1 MRAYDIIFKK
11 RWNKILSS
19 SEIDFMVKEFVKGV
33 IPNYQMSAFL
43 MAVAINGMNT
53 DETLSLTKS
62 SVDSGDIIDLS
73 SIPGIKVDKHSS
85 GGVGDTTT
93 LIVAPIV
100 AAAGIPVAKMSGRG
114 LGHSGGTIDKLE
126 SIPGFSTKISK
137 NDFINQVKDI
147 GIAVV
152 GKIGNVVPADKLIY
166 ALRDVTAT
174 VDSLPLIASSIMS
187 KKIAGGAD
195 AVVLDVKVGS
205 GAFIENEEKVEKLA
219 KIMVN
224 IGKGFG
230 KKTRAIITDMS
241 QPLGNAIGNSLEVEE
256 AIKILKGNGSQDLR
270 EVCINIAANMLILGE
285 KVKDLKEG
293 IELTKEILTS
303 GRGLDKFK
311 QFISHQ
317 GGNSNIVEDLS
328 LLPKAK
334 YEDKLIADSNG
345 FISKIDCKQIGIASI
360 ILGAGREK
368 KEDIIDPSVGIV
380 MKKRLGDN
388 VKIKDKICTIY
399 GNDFSKIEEAKKIL
413 EKSIEISD
421 KKGRVPI
428 LIKKIID

>member
-399 GNDFSKIEEAKKIL
+399 GNDFSKIKEAKKIL

>member
-19 SEIDFMVKEFVKGV
+19 SEIDFMVKGFVKGV

-43 MAVAINGMNT
+43 MAVAINGMN
-53 DETLSLTKS
+53 DEEILSLTKS
-62 SVDSGDIIDLS
+62 FVNSGDIIDLS

-152 GKIGNVVPADKLIY
+152 GKVGNVVPADKLIY

-195 AVVLDVKVGS
+195 AIVLDVKVGS
-205 GAFIENEEKVEKLA
+205 GAFIEDEEKVEKLA

-270 EVCINIAANMLILGE
+270 EVCINIAVNMLLLGQ
-285 KVKDLKEG
+285 KVKDLEEG
-293 IELTKEILTS
+293 IEITEEILNS

-317 GGNSNIVEDLS
+317 GGNSNIVEDIS
-328 LLPKAK
+328 LLTKARYKDELLVK
-334 YEDKLIADSNG
+334 YNG

-380 MKKRLGDN
+380 MEKRLGDN

-421 KKGRVPI
+421 KKGGVLI

>member
-270 EVCINIAANMLILGE
+270 EVCINIAANMLLLVQ

-380 MKKRLGDN
+380 MEKRLGDN

>member
-11 RWNKILSS
+11 RWNEILSS
-19 SEIDFMVKEFVKGV
+19 SEIDFMIKGFVKGV

-62 SVDSGDIIDLS
+62 FVDSGDIIDLS

-93 LIVAPIV
+93 LVVAPIV
-100 AAAGIPVAKMSGRG
+100 AAAEIPVAKMSGRG

-126 SIPGFSTKISK
+126 SIPGFRTKISED
-137 NDFINQVKDI
+137 DFIKQVKDI
-147 GIAVV
+147 GIAIV
-152 GKIGNVVPADKLIY
+152 GKIGNVVPADELIY

-187 KKIAGGAD
+187 KKIAGGSD
-195 AVVLDVKVGS
+195 AIVLDVKVGS
-205 GAFIENEEKVEKLA
+205 GAFIEDEKEVEKLA

-230 KKTRAIITDMS
+230 KKMRAVITDMS

-256 AIKILKGNGSQDLR
+256 AIKILKGNGSSDLR
-270 EVCINIAANMLILGE
+270 EVCINIAANMLLSGQ
-285 KVKDLKEG
+285 KVKDLKKG
-293 IELTKEILTS
+293 IELTEEILTS

-317 GGNSNIVEDLS
+317 GGNSNIIEDIS
-328 LLPKAK
+328 LLPKARYQDELLSK
-334 YEDKLIADSNG
+334 YDG

-380 MKKRLGDN
+380 MEKRLGDN
-388 VKIKDKICTIY
+388 VKMKDKICTIY

-413 EKSIEISD
+413 KKAIEISE
-421 KKGRVPI
+421 KRVSKPI

>member
-43 MAVAINGMNT
+43 MAVAINGMN
-53 DETLSLTKS
+53 DEEILSLTKS
-62 SVDSGDIIDLS
+62 FVNSGDIIDLS

-93 LIVAPIV
+93 LIVTPIV
-100 AAAGIPVAKMSGRG
+100 AEAGIPVAKISGRG

-126 SIPGFSTKISK
+126 SIPGFRTKISED
-137 NDFINQVKDI
+137 DFIKQVKDI
-147 GIAVV
+147 GIAIV

-187 KKIAGGAD
+187 KKIAGGSD
-195 AVVLDVKVGS
+195 AIILDVKVGS
-205 GAFIENEEKVEKLA
+205 GAFIEDEKEVEKLT

-230 KKTRAIITDMS
+230 KKMRAVITDMS

-256 AIKILKGNGSQDLR
+256 AIKVLKGNGSSDLR
-270 EVCINIAANMLILGE
+270 EVCINIAANMLLLVQ
-285 KVKDLKEG
+285 KVKDLKKG
-293 IELTKEILTS
+293 IDLTEEILTS
-303 GRGLDKFK
+303 GRGLQKFK
-311 QFISHQ
+311 QFISYQ

-345 FISKIDCKQIGIASI
+345 FIKKIDCKRIGIASI

-380 MKKRLGDN
+380 MDKRLGDN
-388 VKIKDKICTIY
+388 IKIKDKICTIY

>member
-19 SEIDFMVKEFVKGV
+19 FEIDFMVKGFVKGV

-43 MAVAINGMNT
+43 MAIAINGMNT
-53 DETLSLTKS
+53 DETLYLTKS
-62 SVDSGDIIDLS
+62 FVDSGDIIDLS

-152 GKIGNVVPADKLIY
+152 GKVGNVVPADKLIY

-195 AVVLDVKVGS
+195 AIVLDVKVGS
-205 GAFIENEEKVEKLA
+205 GAFVEDEEKVEKLA

-270 EVCINIAANMLILGE
+270 EVCVNIAANMLLLGQ
-285 KVKDLKEG
+285 KVKDLEEG
-293 IELTKEILTS
+293 IEITEEILTS

-317 GGNSNIVEDLS
+317 RGNSNIVEDIS
-328 LLPKAK
+328 LLTKARYKDELLAK
-334 YEDKLIADSNG
+334 YNG

-380 MKKRLGDN
+380 MEKRLGDN

-413 EKSIEISD
+413 EKSVEIS
-421 KKGRVPI
+421 KKRVSKPI

>member
-11 RWNKILSS
+11 RWNEILSS
-19 SEIDFMVKEFVKGV
+19 SEIDFMVKGFVKGV

-43 MAVAINGMNT
+43 MAIAINGMN
-53 DETLSLTKS
+53 DEEILSLTKS
-62 SVDSGDIIDLS
+62 FVNSGDIIDLS

-100 AAAGIPVAKMSGRG
+100 AEAGIPVAKMSGRG

-187 KKIAGGAD
+187 KKIAGGSD
-195 AVVLDVKVGS
+195 AIVLDVKVGS
-205 GAFIENEEKVEKLA
+205 GAFIEDEKEVEKLA

-230 KKTRAIITDMS
+230 KKMRAVITDMS

-256 AIKILKGNGSQDLR
+256 AIKILKGNGSSDLR
-270 EVCINIAANMLILGE
+270 EVCINIAANMLLLGE
-285 KVKDLKEG
+285 KVKDLEEG
-293 IELTKEILTS
+293 IDLTEEILTS
-303 GRGLDKFK
+303 GRGLQKFK
-311 QFISHQ
+311 QFISYQ

-345 FISKIDCKQIGIASI
+345 FIKKIDCKRIGIASI

-380 MKKRLGDN
+380 MEKRLGDN
-388 VKIKDKICTIY
+388 IKIKDKICTIY

-413 EKSIEISD
+413 KEAIEISE
-421 KKGRVPI
+421 KRVSKPI
-428 LIKKIID
+428 LIKKIIA

>member
-19 SEIDFMVKEFVKGV
+19 FEIDFMVKGFVKGV

-43 MAVAINGMNT
+43 MAIAINGMNT
-53 DETLSLTKS
+53 NETLYLTKS
-62 SVDSGDIIDLS
+62 FVDSGDIIDLS

-152 GKIGNVVPADKLIY
+152 GKVGNVVPADKLIY

-195 AVVLDVKVGS
+195 AIVLDVKVGS
-205 GAFIENEEKVEKLA
+205 GAFVEDEEKVEKLA

-270 EVCINIAANMLILGE
+270 EVCVNIAANMLLLGQ
-285 KVKDLKEG
+285 KVKDLEEG
-293 IELTKEILTS
+293 IEITEEILTS

-317 GGNSNIVEDLS
+317 RGNSNIVEDIS
-328 LLPKAK
+328 LLTKARYKDELLAK
-334 YEDKLIADSNG
+334 YNG

-380 MKKRLGDN
+380 MEKRLGDN

-413 EKSIEISD
+413 EKSVEIS
-421 KKGRVPI
+421 KKRVSKPI

>member
-11 RWNKILSS
+11 RWNKILSF
-19 SEIDFMVKEFVKGV
+19 SEIDFMVKGFVKGV

-43 MAVAINGMNT
+43 MAIAINGMNT
-53 DETLSLTKS
+53 DETLYLTKS
-62 SVDSGDIIDLS
+62 FVDSGDIIDLS

-152 GKIGNVVPADKLIY
+152 GKVGNVVPADKLIY

-195 AVVLDVKVGS
+195 AIVLDVKVGS
-205 GAFIENEEKVEKLA
+205 GAFIEDEEKVEKLA

-270 EVCINIAANMLILGE
+270 EVCVNIAANMLLLGQ
-285 KVKDLKEG
+285 KVKDLEEG
-293 IELTKEILTS
+293 IEITEEILTS

-317 GGNSNIVEDLS
+317 RGNSNIVEDIS
-328 LLPKAK
+328 LLTKARYKDELLAK
-334 YEDKLIADSNG
+334 YNG

-380 MKKRLGDN
+380 MEKRLGDN

-413 EKSIEISD
+413 EKSVEIS
-421 KKGRVPI
+421 KKRVSKPI

>member
-19 SEIDFMVKEFVKGV
+19 SEIDFMVNGFVKGV

-62 SVDSGDIIDLS
+62 FVNSGDIIDLS

-100 AAAGIPVAKMSGRG
+100 AAAGIPVAKMSGKG

-152 GKIGNVVPADKLIY
+152 GKIGNVVTADELIY

-195 AVVLDVKVGS
+195 AIVLDVKVGS
-205 GAFIENEEKVEKLA
+205 GAFIEDEEKVEKLA

-256 AIKILKGNGSQDLR
+256 AIKILKGNGSSDLR
-270 EVCINIAANMLILGE
+270 EVCINIAANMLLLGK
-285 KVKDLKEG
+285 KVKDLEEG
-293 IELTKEILTS
+293 IEITEEILTS

-317 GGNSNIVEDLS
+317 GGNSNIVEDIS
-328 LLPKAK
+328 LLTKARYKDELLAK
-334 YEDKLIADSNG
+334 YNG

-380 MKKRLGDN
+380 MEKRLGDN

>member
-11 RWNKILSS
+11 RWNEILSS
-19 SEIDFMVKEFVKGV
+19 SEIDFMVKGFVKGV

-43 MAVAINGMNT
+43 MAVAINGMN
-53 DETLSLTKS
+53 DEEILSLTKS
-62 SVDSGDIIDLS
+62 FVNSGDIIDLS

-174 VDSLPLIASSIMS
+174 VDSLPLIASSIIS

-195 AVVLDVKVGS
+195 AIVLDVKVGS
-205 GAFIENEEKVEKLA
+205 GAFIEDEEKVEKLA

-256 AIKILKGNGSQDLR
+256 AIKILKGNGSSDLR
-270 EVCINIAANMLILGE
+270 EVCINIAANMLLLGQ
-285 KVKDLKEG
+285 KVKDLEEG
-293 IELTKEILTS
+293 IEITEEILTS

-317 GGNSNIVEDLS
+317 GGNSNIVEDIS
-328 LLPKAK
+328 LLTKARYKDELLAK
-334 YEDKLIADSNG
+334 YNG

-368 KEDIIDPSVGIV
+368 KEDIIDPSVGIL
-380 MKKRLGDN
+380 MEKRLGDN
-388 VKIKDKICTIY
+388 VKIKDKICTIS

>member
-19 SEIDFMVKEFVKGV
+19 SEIDFMVKGFVKGV
-33 IPNYQMSAFL
+33 IRNYQMSAFL

-62 SVDSGDIIDLS
+62 FVNSGDIIDLS

-195 AVVLDVKVGS
+195 AIVLDVKVGS

-285 KVKDLKEG
+285 KVKDLEEG

-380 MKKRLGDN
+380 MEKRLGDN
-388 VKIKDKICTIY
+388 VKIKDIICTIY
-399 GNDFSKIEEAKKIL
+399 GNDFSKIKEAKKIL

>member
-11 RWNKILSS
+11 RWNEILSS
-19 SEIDFMVKEFVKGV
+19 SEIDFMVKGFVKGV

-62 SVDSGDIIDLS
+62 FVDSGDIIDLS

-93 LIVAPIV
+93 LVVAPIV
-100 AAAGIPVAKMSGRG
+100 AAAEIPVAKMSGRG

-126 SIPGFSTKISK
+126 SIPGFRTKISED
-137 NDFINQVKDI
+137 DFIKQVKDI
-147 GIAVV
+147 GIAIV

-187 KKIAGGAD
+187 KKIAGGSD
-195 AVVLDVKVGS
+195 AIVLDVKVGS
-205 GAFIENEEKVEKLA
+205 GAFIEDEKEVEKLA

-224 IGKGFG
+224 IGKGFR
-230 KKTRAIITDMS
+230 KKMRAVITDMS

-256 AIKILKGNGSQDLR
+256 AIKILKGNGSSDLR
-270 EVCINIAANMLILGE
+270 EVCINIAANMLLSGQ
-285 KVKDLKEG
+285 KVKDLKNG
-293 IELTKEILTS
+293 IDLTEEILTS
-303 GRGLDKFK
+303 GRGLQKFK
-311 QFISHQ
+311 QLISHQ

-328 LLPKAK
+328 LLPKAQ
-334 YEDKLIADSNG
+334 YEDKLTADSNG
-345 FISKIDCKQIGIASI
+345 FIKKIDCKQIGIASI

-368 KEDIIDPSVGIV
+368 KEDIIDSSVGIV
-380 MKKRLGDN
+380 MEKRLGDN
-388 VKIKDKICTIY
+388 VKMKEKICTIY

-413 EKSIEISD
+413 KKTIEISE
-421 KKGRVPI
+421 KRVSKPI

>member
-1 MRAYDIIFKK
+1 LRAYDIIFKK

-19 SEIDFMVKEFVKGV
+19 SEIDFMVKGFVKGV

-62 SVDSGDIIDLS
+62 FVDSGDIINLS

-93 LIVAPIV
+93 LVIAPIV

-195 AVVLDVKVGS
+195 AIVLDVKVGS
-205 GAFIENEEKVEKLA
+205 GAFIEDEEKVEKLA

-256 AIKILKGNGSQDLR
+256 AIKVLKGNGSSDLR
-270 EVCINIAANMLILGE
+270 EVCINIAANMLLLGE
-285 KVKDLKEG
+285 KVKDLEEG

-317 GGNSNIVEDLS
+317 GGNSNIVEDIS
-328 LLPKAK
+328 LLTKARYEDELLAK
-334 YEDKLIADSNG
+334 YNG

-380 MKKRLGDN
+380 MEKRLGDN
-388 VKIKDKICTIY
+388 VKIKDKICKIN

-413 EKSIEISD
+413 EKSVEIS
-421 KKGRVPI
+421 KKRVRKPI

>member
-11 RWNKILSS
+11 RWNKILNS
-19 SEIDFMVKEFVKGV
+19 SEINFIVEGFVKGL

-62 SVDSGDIIDLS
+62 FVDSGDIIDLS
-73 SIPGIKVDKHSS
+73 SILGIKVDKHSS

-93 LIVAPIV
+93 LVVAPIV
-100 AAAGIPVAKMSGRG
+100 AAAEIPVAKMSGRG

-126 SIPGFSTKISK
+126 SIPGFRTKISED
-137 NDFINQVKDI
+137 DFIKQVKDI
-147 GIAVV
+147 GIAIV

-187 KKIAGGAD
+187 KKIAGGSD
-195 AVVLDVKVGS
+195 AIVLDVKVGS
-205 GAFIENEEKVEKLA
+205 GAFIEDEKEVEKLA

-230 KKTRAIITDMS
+230 KKVRAVITDMS

-256 AIKILKGNGSQDLR
+256 AIKILKGNGSSDLR
-270 EVCINIAANMLILGE
+270 EVCINIAANMLLSGQ
-285 KVKDLKEG
+285 KVKDLKKG
-293 IELTKEILTS
+293 IELTEEILTS

-317 GGNSNIVEDLS
+317 GGNSNIIEDIS
-328 LLPKAK
+328 LLPKARYQDELLSK
-334 YEDKLIADSNG
+334 YDG

-380 MKKRLGDN
+380 MEKRLGDN
-388 VKIKDKICTIY
+388 VKMKDKICTIY

-413 EKSIEISD
+413 KKAIEISE
-421 KKGRVPI
+421 KRISKPI

>member
-19 SEIDFMVKEFVKGV
+19 SEIDFMVKGFVKGV

-62 SVDSGDIIDLS
+62 FVDSGDIIDLS

-100 AAAGIPVAKMSGRG
+100 AEAGISVAKMSGRG

-126 SIPGFSTKISK
+126 SIPGFRTKISE
-137 NDFINQVKDI
+137 DYFIKQVKDI
-147 GIAVV
+147 GIAIV

-205 GAFIENEEKVEKLA
+205 GAFIEDEEKVEKLA

-230 KKTRAIITDMS
+230 KRTRAIITDMS

-256 AIKILKGNGSQDLR
+256 AIKIFKGNGSQDLR
-270 EVCINIAANMLILGE
+270 EVCINIAANMLLLGE
-285 KVKDLKEG
+285 KVKDLEEG
-293 IELTKEILTS
+293 IELTEEILTS

-317 GGNSNIVEDLS
+317 GGNSNIVEDIS
-328 LLPKAK
+328 LLPKARYKDELVAK
-334 YEDKLIADSNG
+334 YNG

-380 MKKRLGDN
+380 MEKRLGDN

-413 EKSIEISD
+413 EKSVEIS
-421 KKGRVPI
+421 KKRVSKPI

>member
-1 MRAYDIIFKK
+1 LRAYDIIFKK

-19 SEIDFMVKEFVKGV
+19 SEIDFMVKGFVKGV

-43 MAVAINGMNT
+43 MAIAINGMNT
-53 DETLSLTKS
+53 DETLYLTKS
-62 SVDSGDIIDLS
+62 FVDSGDIIDLS

-100 AAAGIPVAKMSGRG
+100 AEAGIPVAKMSGKG

-152 GKIGNVVPADKLIY
+152 GKIGNVVTADELIY

-195 AVVLDVKVGS
+195 AIVLDVKVGS
-205 GAFIENEEKVEKLA
+205 GAFIEDEEKVEKLA

-256 AIKILKGNGSQDLR
+256 AIKILKGNGSLDLR
-270 EVCINIAANMLILGE
+270 EVCINIAANMLLLGQ
-285 KVKDLKEG
+285 KVKDLEEG
-293 IELTKEILTS
+293 IEITEEILTS

-317 GGNSNIVEDLS
+317 GGNSNIVEDIS
-328 LLPKAK
+328 LLTKARYKDELLAK
-334 YEDKLIADSNG
+334 YNG

-380 MKKRLGDN
+380 MEKRLGDN

>member
-19 SEIDFMVKEFVKGV
+19 SEIDFMVKGFVKGV

-43 MAVAINGMNT
+43 MAVAINGMN
-53 DETLSLTKS
+53 DEEILSLTKS
-62 SVDSGDIIDLS
+62 FVNSGDIIDLS

-152 GKIGNVVPADKLIY
+152 GKVGNVVPADKLIY

-195 AVVLDVKVGS
+195 AIVLDVKVGS
-205 GAFIENEEKVEKLA
+205 GAFIEDEEKVEKLA

-270 EVCINIAANMLILGE
+270 EVCINIAVNMLLLGQ
-285 KVKDLKEG
+285 KVKDLEEG
-293 IELTKEILTS
+293 IEITEEILNS

-317 GGNSNIVEDLS
+317 GGNSNIVEDIS
-328 LLPKAK
+328 LLTKARYK
-334 YEDKLIADSNG
+334 DKLLVKYNG

-380 MKKRLGDN
+380 MEKRLGDN

-421 KKGRVPI
+421 KKGRVLI

>member
-19 SEIDFMVKEFVKGV
+19 SEIDFMVKGFVKGV

-43 MAVAINGMNT
+43 MAIAINGMNT
-53 DETLSLTKS
+53 DETLYLTKS
-62 SVDSGDIIDLS
+62 FVDSGDIIDLS

-152 GKIGNVVPADKLIY
+152 GKVGNVVPADKLIY

-195 AVVLDVKVGS
+195 AIVLDVKVGS
-205 GAFIENEEKVEKLA
+205 GAFVEDEEKVEKLA

-270 EVCINIAANMLILGE
+270 EVCVNIAANMLLLGQ
-285 KVKDLKEG
+285 KVKDLEEG
-293 IELTKEILTS
+293 IEITEEILTS

-317 GGNSNIVEDLS
+317 RGNSNIVEDIS
-328 LLPKAK
+328 LLTKARYKDELLAK
-334 YEDKLIADSNG
+334 YNG

-380 MKKRLGDN
+380 MEKRLGDN

-413 EKSIEISD
+413 EKSIEIS
-421 KKGRVPI
+421 KKRVSKPI

>member
-19 SEIDFMVKEFVKGV
+19 SEIDFMVKGFVKGV

-43 MAVAINGMNT
+43 MAIAINGMNT
-53 DETLSLTKS
+53 DETLYLTKS
-62 SVDSGDIIDLS
+62 FVDSGDIIDLS

-100 AAAGIPVAKMSGRG
+100 AEAGIPVAKMSGKG

-152 GKIGNVVPADKLIY
+152 GKIGNVVTADELIY

-195 AVVLDVKVGS
+195 AIVLDVKVGS
-205 GAFIENEEKVEKLA
+205 GAFIEDEEKVEKLA

-256 AIKILKGNGSQDLR
+256 AIKILKGNGSLDLR
-270 EVCINIAANMLILGE
+270 EVCINIAANMLLLGQ
-285 KVKDLKEG
+285 KVKDLEEG
-293 IELTKEILTS
+293 IEITEEILTS

-317 GGNSNIVEDLS
+317 GGNSNIVEDIS
-328 LLPKAK
+328 LLTKARYKDELLAK
-334 YEDKLIADSNG
+334 YNG

-380 MKKRLGDN
+380 MEKRLGDN

>member
-380 MKKRLGDN
+380 MEKRLGDN

>member
-19 SEIDFMVKEFVKGV
+19 SEIDFMVKGFVKGI

-62 SVDSGDIIDLS
+62 FVDSGDIIDLS

-100 AAAGIPVAKMSGRG
+100 AEAGISVAKMSGKG

-126 SIPGFSTKISK
+126 SIPRFSTKISK
-137 NDFINQVKDI
+137 NDFIKQVKDI

-195 AVVLDVKVGS
+195 AIVLDVKVGS
-205 GAFIENEEKVEKLA
+205 GAFIEDEEKVEKLA

-224 IGKGFG
+224 IGKCFG
-230 KKTRAIITDMS
+230 KKTRSIITDMS

-270 EVCINIAANMLILGE
+270 EVCINIAANMLLLGE
-285 KVKDLKEG
+285 KVEDLEEG
-293 IELTKEILTS
+293 IEITEEILTS

-317 GGNSNIVEDLS
+317 GGNSNIVEDIS
-328 LLPKAK
+328 LLPKARYKDELVAK
-334 YEDKLIADSNG
+334 YNG

-380 MKKRLGDN
+380 MEKRLGDN
-388 VKIKDKICTIY
+388 VKIKDKNCTIY

-413 EKSIEISD
+413 EKSVEIS
-421 KKGRVPI
+421 KKRVSKPI

>member
-19 SEIDFMVKEFVKGV
+19 SEIDFMVKGFVKGV

-43 MAVAINGMNT
+43 MAIAINGMNT
-53 DETLSLTKS
+53 DETLYLTKS
-62 SVDSGDIIDLS
+62 FVDSGDIIDLS

-152 GKIGNVVPADKLIY
+152 GKVGNVVPADKLIY

-195 AVVLDVKVGS
+195 AIVLDVKVGS
-205 GAFIENEEKVEKLA
+205 GAFIEDEEKVEKLA

-270 EVCINIAANMLILGE
+270 EVCVNIVANMLLLGQ
-285 KVKDLKEG
+285 KVKDLEEG
-293 IELTKEILTS
+293 IEITEEILTS

-317 GGNSNIVEDLS
+317 RGNSNIVEDIS
-328 LLPKAK
+328 LLTKARYKDELLAK
-334 YEDKLIADSNG
+334 YNG

-380 MKKRLGDN
+380 MEKRLGDN

-413 EKSIEISD
+413 EKSVEIS
-421 KKGRVPI
+421 KKRVSKPI

>member
-1 MRAYDIIFKK
+1 LRAYDIIFKK

-270 EVCINIAANMLILGE
+270 EVCINIAVNMLILGE

>member
-19 SEIDFMVKEFVKGV
+19 SEIDFMVKGFVKGV

-43 MAVAINGMNT
+43 MAVAINGMN
-53 DETLSLTKS
+53 DEEILSLTKS
-62 SVDSGDIIDLS
+62 FVNSGDIIDLS

-152 GKIGNVVPADKLIY
+152 GKVGNVVPADKLIY

-195 AVVLDVKVGS
+195 AIVLDVKVGS
-205 GAFIENEEKVEKLA
+205 GAFIEDEEKVEKLA

-270 EVCINIAANMLILGE
+270 EVCINIAVNMLLLGQ
-285 KVKDLKEG
+285 KVKDLEEG
-293 IELTKEILTS
+293 IEITEEILNS

-317 GGNSNIVEDLS
+317 GGNSNIVEDIS
-328 LLPKAK
+328 LLTKARYKDELLVK
-334 YEDKLIADSNG
+334 YNG

-380 MKKRLGDN
+380 MEKRLGDN

-421 KKGRVPI
+421 KKGRVLI

>member
-380 MKKRLGDN
+380 TKKRLGDN

-399 GNDFSKIEEAKKIL
+399 GNDFSKIKEAKKIL

>member
-19 SEIDFMVKEFVKGV
+19 SEIDFMVKGFVKGV

-43 MAVAINGMNT
+43 MAVAINGMND
-53 DETLSLTKS
+53 DEILSLTKS
-62 SVDSGDIIDLS
+62 FVNSGDIIDLS

-100 AAAGIPVAKMSGRG
+100 AEAGIPVAKMSGRG

-137 NDFINQVKDI
+137 DDFIEQVKDI

-166 ALRDVTAT
+166 ALRDITAT

-195 AVVLDVKVGS
+195 AIVLDVKVGS
-205 GAFIENEEKVEKLA
+205 GAFIEDEKKVEKLA

-241 QPLGNAIGNSLEVEE
+241 QPLGYSIGNSLEVEE
-256 AIKILKGNGSQDLR
+256 AIRILKGNGSHDLR
-270 EVCINIAANMLILGE
+270 EICINIAANMLLLGE
-285 KVKDLKEG
+285 KVNNFKEG
-293 IELTKEILTS
+293 IELIEKILTS
-303 GRGLDKFK
+303 GRGLDRFK

-317 GGNSNIVEDLS
+317 GGNSNIVEDTS
-328 LLPKAK
+328 LLPKARYKDELVAK
-334 YEDKLIADSNG
+334 YDG

-380 MKKRLGDN
+380 MEKRLGDN
-388 VKIKDKICTIY
+388 VKINNKICTIY

-413 EKSIEISD
+413 VESIEISG
-421 KKGRVPI
+421 KKVSKPI

>member
-1 MRAYDIIFKK
+1 LRAYDIIFKK

-19 SEIDFMVKEFVKGV
+19 SEIDFMVKGFVKGV

-43 MAVAINGMNT
+43 MAIAINGMNT
-53 DETLSLTKS
+53 DETLYLTKS
-62 SVDSGDIIDLS
+62 FVDSGDIIDLS

-152 GKIGNVVPADKLIY
+152 GKVGNVVPADKLIY

-195 AVVLDVKVGS
+195 AIVLDVKVGS
-205 GAFIENEEKVEKLA
+205 GAFVEDEEKVEKLA

-270 EVCINIAANMLILGE
+270 EVCVNIAANMLLLGQ
-285 KVKDLKEG
+285 KVKDLEEG
-293 IELTKEILTS
+293 IEITEEILTS

-317 GGNSNIVEDLS
+317 RGNSNIVEDIS
-328 LLPKAK
+328 LLTKARYKDELLAK
-334 YEDKLIADSNG
+334 YNG

-380 MKKRLGDN
+380 MEKRLGDN

-413 EKSIEISD
+413 EKSIEIS
-421 KKGRVPI
+421 KKRVSKPI

>member
-1 MRAYDIIFKK
+1 LRAYDIIFKK
-11 RWNKILSS
+11 RWNKVLSS
-19 SEIDFMVKEFVKGV
+19 SEIDFMVKGFVKGV
-33 IPNYQMSAFL
+33 IPDYQMSAFL
-43 MAVAINGMNT
+43 MAVAINGMNAN
-53 DETLSLTKS
+53 ETLSLTKS
-62 SVDSGDIIDLS
+62 FVNSGDIIDLS

-93 LIVAPIV
+93 LVVAPIV
-100 AAAGIPVAKMSGRG
+100 AEARIPVAKMSGRG

-137 NDFINQVKDI
+137 NDFINQVKNI

-195 AVVLDVKVGS
+195 AIILDVKVGS
-205 GAFIENEEKVEKLA
+205 GAFIEDEKKVEKLA

-230 KKTRAIITDMS
+230 RKTRAIITDMS

-256 AIKILKGNGSQDLR
+256 AIKVLKGNGSRDLR
-270 EVCINIAANMLILGE
+270 EICINIAANMLLLGQ
-285 KVKDLKEG
+285 KVNNFKEG
-293 IELTKEILTS
+293 IELTEEILTS
-303 GRGLDKFK
+303 GRGLDKFM
-311 QFISHQ
+311 QLVSHQ
-317 GGNSNIVEDLS
+317 GGNSNIVDDIS
-328 LLPKAK
+328 LLPKARYK
-334 YEDKLIADSNG
+334 DELVAKCDG

-380 MKKRLGDN
+380 MEKRLSDN
-388 VKIKDKICTIY
+388 VKINEKICTIY
-399 GNDFSKIEEAKKIL
+399 GNDFSKIEEAKKVL
-413 EKSIEISD
+413 VESIEISGE
-421 KKGRVPI
+421 KTSKPI

>member
-11 RWNKILSS
+11 RWNKVLSS
-19 SEIDFMVKEFVKGV
+19 SEIDFMVKGFVKGV
-33 IPNYQMSAFL
+33 IPDYQMSAFL
-43 MAVAINGMNT
+43 MAVAINGMNAN
-53 DETLSLTKS
+53 ETLSLTKS
-62 SVDSGDIIDLS
+62 FVNSGDIIDLS

-93 LIVAPIV
+93 LVVAPIV
-100 AAAGIPVAKMSGRG
+100 AEARIPVAKMSGRG

-137 NDFINQVKDI
+137 NDFINQVKNI

-195 AVVLDVKVGS
+195 AIILDVKVGS
-205 GAFIENEEKVEKLA
+205 GAFIEDEKKVEKLA

-230 KKTRAIITDMS
+230 RKTRAIITDMS

-256 AIKILKGNGSQDLR
+256 AIKVLKGNGSRDLR
-270 EVCINIAANMLILGE
+270 EICINIAANMLLLGQ
-285 KVKDLKEG
+285 KVNNFKEG
-293 IELTKEILTS
+293 IELTEEILTS
-303 GRGLDKFK
+303 GRGLDKFM
-311 QFISHQ
+311 QLVSHQ
-317 GGNSNIVEDLS
+317 GGNSNIVDDIS
-328 LLPKAK
+328 LLPKARYK
-334 YEDKLIADSNG
+334 DELVAKCDG

-380 MKKRLGDN
+380 MEKRLSDN
-388 VKIKDKICTIY
+388 VKINEKICTIY
-399 GNDFSKIEEAKKIL
+399 GNDFSKIEEAKKVL
-413 EKSIEISD
+413 VESIEISGE
-421 KKGRVPI
+421 KTSKPI